1 MSPKTILF
9 FLHVVELFSLLLRNS
24 ISMLDECVFSHLLQ
38 NPLVVFQK
46 CINASLEEVW
56 MSFGLHAEPESNR
69 GRPRPTTTGNVVPQ
83 LLLRPQSIEER
94 FVHHLCEQIQP
105 WSNLCVCNIPYMAVV
120 RQGRVWF
127 LFIGYR
133 LCVDKIAIWK
143 TSVKETITKEVGY
156 QKVEATIVVLV

>member
-1 MSPKTILF
+1 
-9 FLHVVELFSLLLRNS
+9 
-24 ISMLDECVFSHLLQ
+24 
-38 NPLVVFQK
+38 
-46 CINASLEEVW
+46 
-56 MSFGLHAEPESNR
+56 
-69 GRPRPTTTGNVVPQ
+69 
-83 LLLRPQSIEER
+83 
-94 FVHHLCEQIQP
+94 
-105 WSNLCVCNIPYMAVV
+105 MAVV